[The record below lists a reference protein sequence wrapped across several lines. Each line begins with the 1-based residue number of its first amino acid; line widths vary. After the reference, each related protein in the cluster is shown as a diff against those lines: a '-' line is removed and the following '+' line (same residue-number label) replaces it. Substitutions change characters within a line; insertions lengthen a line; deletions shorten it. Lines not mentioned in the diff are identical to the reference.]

1 MKFSALRTHLD
12 ALRARQSRVVYVLMS
27 GTAAAGLVWAL
38 WEHFLNAL

>member
-1 MKFSALRTHLD
+1 MKFRTLRTHLN

-38 WEHFLNAL
+38 WEHHLLAF